1 MTTTTVRATY
11 ENGVLRPAEPLP
23 LADGEAVEL
32 TVTRSPNPP
41 PGLTAEEAFRR
52 IREAKTWEEM
62 DAATDAAA
70 PFDPPQPP
78 GYDILE
84 DLNDERIRSG
94 REQLFPVGDPRR
106 KPT

>member
-1 MTTTTVRATY
+1 MTTTVRAVF
-11 ENGVLRPAEPLP
+11 ENGVFRPTAPPP
-23 LADGEAVEL
+23 LADGAGVER
-32 TVTRSPNPP
+32 TVTRTPP

-62 DAATDAAA
+62 DAACEAAA
-70 PFDPPQPP
+70 PFDTPEPP

-84 DLNDERIRSG
+84 ALNQTRIEEG